1 MGPRQNPRRFGRRS
15 KQGSSACRSDGQVY
29 LGIWRCGM
37 TWLRPRKTKRDAIL
51 GLVASWGDRRTP
63 RRSLQRNPS
72 ALSMRLVGF
81 SSCRVRRRNL
91 VELTSARH
99 IFAARVCKQCL
110 PGNQPM
116 HSHSLDPWTH
126 DHVFLGPKHDRNE
139 RRTWFVVALT
149 AVMMVG
155 EIAAGSLFGSMA
167 LLADGW
173 HMGTHPWAPGVGAA
187 AYLFARQHARNSRF
201 AFGTGKFGDLAAFSS
216 AIILSLIAV
225 QIFYESVIRLVH
237 PVAIAYGEA
246 IAVAALGLGV
256 NLVSAWLLRDSHDHD
271 HHGHG
276 HSHGSS
282 QGSSHDSS
290 PGHRHHDNNLRA
302 AYIHVLADAATSVL
316 AIAALVIAMYS
327 QWVWADPAVGIIGS
341 LVIASW
347 AFGLIRDSGAVL
359 LDVSVDKNLEAV
371 IRDRLETRGDR
382 VIDLHLWQVGP
393 GHRAAVIAV
402 LSDDP
407 LPSATY
413 KRRLGGLRGLSHV
426 TIEVEVCPH
435 APLAAEHPS

>member
-1 MGPRQNPRRFGRRS
+1 
-15 KQGSSACRSDGQVY
+15 
-29 LGIWRCGM
+29 
-37 TWLRPRKTKRDAIL
+37 
-51 GLVASWGDRRTP
+51 
-63 RRSLQRNPS
+63 
-72 ALSMRLVGF
+72 
-81 SSCRVRRRNL
+81 
-91 VELTSARH
+91 
-99 IFAARVCKQCL
+99 
-110 PGNQPM
+110 M

-155 EIAAGSLFGSMA
+155 EIVAGSLFGSMA

-173 HMGTHPWAPGVGAA
+173 HMATHACALGIAAA

-282 QGSSHDSS
+282 HGSSQGSSRDSS

-382 VIDLHLWQVGP
+382 VTDLHLWQVGP
-393 GHRAAVIAV
+393 GHRAAVISV
-402 LSDDP
+402 VSDDP

-426 TIEVEVCPH
+426 TIEVELCPH
-435 APLAAEHPS
+435 PPLH

>member
-1 MGPRQNPRRFGRRS
+1 
-15 KQGSSACRSDGQVY
+15 
-29 LGIWRCGM
+29 
-37 TWLRPRKTKRDAIL
+37 
-51 GLVASWGDRRTP
+51 
-63 RRSLQRNPS
+63 
-72 ALSMRLVGF
+72 
-81 SSCRVRRRNL
+81 
-91 VELTSARH
+91 
-99 IFAARVCKQCL
+99 
-110 PGNQPM
+110 M

-155 EIAAGSLFGSMA
+155 EIAAGSLFESMA

-173 HMGTHPWAPGVGAA
+173 HMATHACALGIAAA

-276 HSHGSS
+276 HSRDHSPGSS
-282 QGSSHDSS
+282 HDSSHDSS

-382 VIDLHLWQVGP
+382 VTDLHLWQVGP
-393 GHRAAVIAV
+393 GHRAAVISLV
-402 LSDDP
+402 SDHP

-426 TIEVEVCPH
+426 TIEGELCPH
-435 APLAAEHPS
+435 PPLH